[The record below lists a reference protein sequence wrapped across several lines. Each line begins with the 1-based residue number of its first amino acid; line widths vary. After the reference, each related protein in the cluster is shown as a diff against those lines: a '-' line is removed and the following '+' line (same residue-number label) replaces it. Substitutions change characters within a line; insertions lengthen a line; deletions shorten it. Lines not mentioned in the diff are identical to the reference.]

1 MLLPS
6 GIFLQV
12 NKLTAHKSRYGG
24 RQMDEHVTQFFTL
37 GRFPDHSKRFVFSHR
52 YYNTYLTC
60 KAIVIVSLIIHQD
73 AQCAPQHE
81 TYMDLHQDSY
91 YKNWKLLNLFFILRS
106 NLEVV
111 LSSNFLY
118 LPACY
123 SPTKTELQERLFF
136 SVQSRAKTNRVLP
149 RKCTGH
155 NKHPLPTTQEKTLHM
170 DITRWSTPK
179 SN

>member
-1 MLLPS
+1 MSLPS

-37 GRFPDHSKRFVFSHR
+37 GRFPDHYKRFVFSHR

-60 KAIVIVSLIIHQD
+60 RAIVIVSLIIHED
-73 AQCAPQHE
+73 AQCTPQHE
-81 TYMDLHQDSY
+81 TCMDLHQDSY

-106 NLEVV
+106 NLEIV
-111 LSSNFLY
+111 LSSNVLY

-136 SVQSRAKTNRVLP
+136 FYLEQGK
-149 RKCTGH
+149 
-155 NKHPLPTTQEKTLHM
+155 
-170 DITRWSTPK
+170 D
-179 SN
+179 